1 MGNIILNEGIRN
13 SYNQFASRPLRVQ
26 SNTLATCPGIQNSTQ
41 YTTRK
46 ERSLQWSVLRSF
58 KPINRIQSIQHVSY
72 SYLVHCNTIACNIV
86 DYQNKI

>member
-1 MGNIILNEGIRN
+1 MKGFGN
-13 SYNQFASRPLRVQ
+13 SYNQFAQRLLCVQ
-26 SNTLATCPGIQNSTQ
+26 SDPLATCPGIQNSTQ

-72 SYLVHCNTIACNIV
+72 SYLVHCNTIAVIV
-86 DYQNKI
+86 DIKIKSKSAD